1 MNITNSLE
9 GVIDND
15 TGEIL
20 AVVNDIVARNKNNFE
35 LLKKIIIESK
45 VPYKHELLDVS
56 NEKFVDNIIMCLLYS
71 SIDPY
76 IANTPIMK
84 HYQSKVSELCE
95 NLDLK
100 LSNVVPVCLIED
112 KLKSALL

>member
-1 MNITNSLE
+1 MNIKNSLE

-15 TGEIL
+15 TDEIL
-20 AVVNDIVARNKNNFE
+20 AVVNDIATRNKNNFE
-35 LLKKIIIESK
+35 QLKKIILESK
-45 VPYKHELLDVS
+45 FSYKYELLDVP
-56 NEKFVDNIIMCLLYS
+56 NEKFLDNIIMCLLYS

-95 NLDLK
+95 K
-100 LSNVVPVCLIED
+100 LGLNSSNVVPVCLIEE
-112 KLKSALL
+112 KLQCALL

>member
-1 MNITNSLE
+1 MNTINSLE

-15 TGEIL
+15 TDEIL
-20 AVVNDIVARNKNNFE
+20 AVVNDIATRNRNNFE
-35 LLKKIIIESK
+35 QLKKIILESK
-45 VPYKHELLDVS
+45 FSYKYELLDVP

-95 NLDLK
+95 KLGLK
-100 LSNVVPVCLIED
+100 SSNVVPVCLIEE
-112 KLKSALL
+112 KLQCALL